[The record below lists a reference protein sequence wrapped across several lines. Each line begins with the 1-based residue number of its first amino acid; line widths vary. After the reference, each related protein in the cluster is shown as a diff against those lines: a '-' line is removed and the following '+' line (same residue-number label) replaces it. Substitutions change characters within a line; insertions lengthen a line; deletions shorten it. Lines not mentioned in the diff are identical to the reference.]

1 MNPAKEGETRPPQPA
16 YSSADSLLLKVRRDV
31 VARRSYFLLWGWFV
45 FAAFLLQYVLK
56 VLVASRYHY
65 LVWLGLLP
73 LAAFTILKSKRQQ
86 KQVYTSVIGDCM
98 RHLWTALG
106 VSFFV
111 VGLMAGFSKG
121 QNIYGYLILLYGIGT
136 FVSGHLLKFAPLA
149 TGGILCWPLAFA
161 CSLLKPD
168 LQLLA
173 AAAAILVSYI
183 IPAHLLNPDVQSW
196 KTIFRTPKA
205 LR

>member
-1 MNPAKEGETRPPQPA
+1 MSPASEGRSGSAQPA
-16 YSSADSLLLKVRRDV
+16 FSTADSILLKVRRDV
-31 VARRSYFLLWGWFV
+31 VARRAYFLLWGWFA

-56 VLVASRYHY
+56 VVFASPQHY

-73 LAAFTILKSKRQQ
+73 LAVFTVLKANRQQ
-86 KQVYTSVIGDCM
+86 KQIYTSVIGDCM

-106 VSFFV
+106 FSFFV
-111 VGLMAGFSKG
+111 VGLMAGLTKG
-121 QNIYGYLILLYGIGT
+121 ANVYGYFILLYGIGT
-136 FVSGHLLKFAPLA
+136 FVSGRLLKFAPLA
-149 TGGILCWPLAFA
+149 TGGAFCWPLALA

-168 LQLLA
+168 GQLLV

-196 KTIFRTPKA
+196 KTIFRTKKA
-205 LR
+205 